1 MKKTAGMLMIVMKKA
16 MINVWIRALG
26 YNKMYAP
33 ITPEIAPEA
42 PKVGPRSPALVVML
56 RMWMRPAARPHMR

>member
-1 MKKTAGMLMIVMKKA
+1 MLTTVTIKVKIK
-16 MINVWIRALG
+16 VSIRALG

-42 PKVGPRSPALVVML
+42 PKVGIRRLAVDVML
-56 RMWMRPAARPHMR
+56 RICARSATMPQRK